1 MYINNVS
8 MKTPLTEDIQDLRE
22 SAMFLPMF
30 TWDFCKKPIY
40 MEQSP
45 KTDKNFQNWCNSD
58 SYSHLT

>member
-1 MYINNVS
+1 

-40 MEQSP
+40 MERSP